1 MRSRQIIKWSFVS
14 VMIIGVVSLVS
25 FSAISETA
33 APESMSLTLAEA
45 IDLGVKNNDNI
56 SLSELN
62 VETSK
67 INWDQAVF
75 QANKLEKKIDDSEY
89 HIPINQD
96 VYMVLN
102 VNPALNENAYD
113 LSVSTRDYTV
123 SSIKYGI
130 ETAYYSLQVARKA
143 MEVAELTMERNETQL
158 NNVQAKLDQG
168 MASKIDLCSV
178 ESNYLSSQAAYAE
191 SKDTAAYAEM
201 VLNQML
207 GLDIET
213 PLILEDRLTLSESDE
228 INVDEA
234 FISALKTDYDYI
246 LAENNNNSA
255 CIMSDYTQKYT
266 SENTFDYKNAE
277 SDRQKAQVAFDAAK
291 TDLEIRVRYAYKTM
305 NTAFLNYKSFV
316 KSRDLAEEAY
326 RLAELRY
333 QAGLC
338 TVYDVQDANT
348 TLQTAE
354 MGLLNA
360 MKDYNL
366 LKASFDYGIFIGNSN

>member
-168 MASKIDLCSV
+168 MASKIDLYSV
-178 ESNYLSSQAAYAE
+178 ESNYLSSQASYAE

-213 PLILEDRLTLSESDE
+213 PLILEDRLTLSEPGE

-255 CIMSDYTQKYT
+255 GIMSDYTQKYT

-291 TDLEIRVRYAYKTM
+291 TDLEIRVRYSYKTM
-305 NTAFLNYKSFV
+305 NTAFLNYQSFV

-366 LKASFDYGIFIGNSN
+366 LKASFDYGIFSGNSN